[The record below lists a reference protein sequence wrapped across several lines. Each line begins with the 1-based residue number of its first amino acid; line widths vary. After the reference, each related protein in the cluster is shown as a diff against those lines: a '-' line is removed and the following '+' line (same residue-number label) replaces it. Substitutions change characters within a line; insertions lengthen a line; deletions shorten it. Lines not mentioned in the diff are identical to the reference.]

1 MSGRQQGSFLPG
13 HPLRMGS
20 ADPHHYGGC
29 LFLSHLIP
37 QLRHLNRVLSQ
48 ALHEE
53 LEKVLHQMEEEE
65 PVNDR

>member
-1 MSGRQQGSFLPG
+1 
-13 HPLRMGS
+13 MGS

-37 QLRHLNRVLSQ
+37 QLRHLSRVLSQ